1 MTKRKTLAWRLN
13 KDDDGGFDEIVVG
26 MGLAGHQA
34 LLHAEMMNTRD
45 IFVSIGSL
53 RIWAHVNRKGEVVVT
68 GTETDDPPKRGRASL
83 DGSKADG

>member
-34 LLHAEMMNTRD
+34 LLHAEMMNARD
-45 IFVSIGSL
+45 IFVSIGPM
-53 RIWAHVNRKGEVVVT
+53 RIWATVRRDGTVEVT
-68 GTETDDPPKRGRASL
+68 NTEQDATPT
-83 DGSKADG
+83 